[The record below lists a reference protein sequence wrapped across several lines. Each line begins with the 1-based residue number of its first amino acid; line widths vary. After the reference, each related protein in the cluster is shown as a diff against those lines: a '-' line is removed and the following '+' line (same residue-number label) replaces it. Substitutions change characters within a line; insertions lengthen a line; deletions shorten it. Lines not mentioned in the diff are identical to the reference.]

1 MILMKNFNAIA
12 YDKKVMDG
20 VYDIYGIDSSLIE
33 HGKMPL
39 LVDLKTVPTSQNF
52 DYEIILM
59 NCVVDVEL
67 EEKTFAF
74 FEQRSVSELGLFF
87 DVELSQLET
96 VFFQKLAD
104 VVSRMGRPVSNA
116 AKIMKKWAMR
126 SHKLRDSFRAFVLL
140 AVLLDFCVTEPYF
153 LCLILADRINI
164 RCMLVKGS
172 YYAGTDDG
180 ALNLINEYIIDM
192 MGARGALIHAEL
204 PSSQIQNYAL
214 GFQRL

>member
-1 MILMKNFNAIA
+1 
-12 YDKKVMDG
+12 MDG

-87 DVELSQLET
+87 D
-96 VFFQKLAD
+96 KLAD

-153 LCLILADRINI
+153 LW
-164 RCMLVKGS
+164 
-172 YYAGTDDG
+172 
-180 ALNLINEYIIDM
+180 
-192 MGARGALIHAEL
+192 
-204 PSSQIQNYAL
+204 
-214 GFQRL
+214 